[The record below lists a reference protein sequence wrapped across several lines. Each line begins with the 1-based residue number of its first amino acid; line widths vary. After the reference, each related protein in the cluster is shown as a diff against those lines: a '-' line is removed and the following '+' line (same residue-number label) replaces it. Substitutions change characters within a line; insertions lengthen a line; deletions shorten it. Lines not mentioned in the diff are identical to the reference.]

1 MVTFIPNKHK
11 EEEWSAREMS
21 DRVIWGRRTAA
32 REKGKII
39 KLVSCMVWSESSD

>member
-1 MVTFIPNKHK
+1 
-11 EEEWSAREMS
+11 MS

-32 REKGKII
+32 RETEKGKIF